1 MLSIGK
7 LAAGPGAGRYYV
19 EQVAQGREDYYAGEG
34 EAPGTWVGRGA
45 VLLGLRGEVTEGS
58 IGWLL
63 GGRDPGSSALLR
75 RPLASGAVAGFDLTF
90 RAPKSVSILFG
101 IADPAVSGEV
111 CAAHERAVTEALEYL
126 DRQACRARRGHG
138 GVLQVPGDGFVAAA
152 FRHRSSRAG
161 DPLLHTHVVVANGT
175 RGPDGRWTALD
186 GRPLYSH
193 AKTAGYLYQAVLRG
207 ELTERLGVRWSAV
220 ENGTADIKGVPRGVI
235 AHFSR
240 RRLEI
245 VEYMRERGE
254 HSARAA
260 QVATLETRRRKE
272 YGVPA
277 ERLRDEWRARAA
289 EHGLDARRVRRL
301 LHLVRSRSPDPQ
313 RVAEVA
319 ARMLGAK
326 GLTRDRSMFR
336 RRDVLQALAQA
347 AHPGASIAQLEAQA
361 DAVIGSDRVVMLA
374 VDGGEPRYTTRELLE
389 VERDLL
395 DAAERQ
401 ATRTDVAVATPMA
414 LDASLDSRPTIEA
427 EQRDLVV
434 ELTRGGKGVA
444 VVRAAAGTGKTFA
457 LDAAREAW
465 ERSDV
470 PVLGC
475 ALSARAACELRD
487 QAGMDATTI
496 ARLTYAFDRGLDLAA
511 NSVLVVDEAGMVGTR
526 DLARLAD
533 AAAAA
538 RAKLVLVGDDRQLPE
553 IQAGGAFRA
562 LAERVGAAELREVR
576 RQRHAWDR
584 SALAALREGDVER
597 FVGEYQQHG
606 RIVAAAAPA
615 AARTAMVADWW
626 QAHLRGDHALMIAH
640 RRRDVAELNA
650 GARVLLRAAGNIGD
664 DELVTPQR
672 AFAIG
677 DRVIA
682 GRNDPGLGVVNGQA
696 GTLTM
701 LTVDRLV
708 VAFDGRAPIALP
720 RSYAE
725 HGRLDHAYAIT
736 AHRAQ
741 GATVDRAFVLGSD
754 ELYREWGYTALS
766 RHREEVRFYVSAT
779 PETLNRPPSPLQGDQ
794 DAAREAVRMLA
805 TSRAQ
810 QLALDAVEPQLRRAI
825 DPLAALGPRQIDRAR
840 ERPPRP
846 ELEPGRDA
854 GADIGIGL

>member
-1 MLSIGK
+1 M
-7 LAAGPGAGRYYV
+7 
-19 EQVAQGREDYYAGEG
+19 
-34 EAPGTWVGRGA
+34 
-45 VLLGLRGEVTEGS
+45 
-58 IGWLL
+58 
-63 GGRDPGSSALLR
+63 
-75 RPLASGAVAGFDLTF
+75 
-90 RAPKSVSILFG
+90 SILFG

-111 CAAHERAVTEALEYL
+111 CAAHEHAVGEALGYL

-138 GVLQVPGDGFVAAA
+138 GALQVTGDGFVAAA

-161 DPLLHTHVVVANGT
+161 DPLLHTHVVIANGT

-186 GRPLYSH
+186 GRPLYRH
-193 AKTAGYLYQAVLRG
+193 AKTAGYLYQAVLRA

-220 ENGTADIKGVPRGVI
+220 ENGTADIKGVPRNVI

-301 LHLVRSRSPDPQ
+301 LGLVRRRPPDTRS
-313 RVAEVA
+313 VEEMAT
-319 ARMLGAK
+319 RMLGAN
-326 GLTRDRSMFR
+326 GLTRDRSTFTR
-336 RRDVLQALAQA
+336 GDVLQALAEA
-347 AHPGASIAQLEAQA
+347 ARSGASIAQLETQA
-361 DAVIGSDRVVMLA
+361 DTVLSSDRVVALA
-374 VDGGEPRYTTRELLE
+374 EDGNEPRYTTRELLE
-389 VERDLL
+389 VESDLL

-401 ATRTDVAVATPMA
+401 ATRADVAVATRA
-414 LDASLDSRPTIEA
+414 CVGCLARQRGRRSRPSSVTSSPSS
-427 EQRDLVV
+427 
-434 ELTRGGKGVA
+434 
-444 VVRAAAGTGKTFA
+444 RAADKASRLCEPRRGPARPSRWTPLGRHGR
-457 LDAAREAW
+457 AA
-465 ERSDV
+465 DV
-470 PVLGC
+470 SVIGC

-496 ARLTYAFDRGLDLAA
+496 ARLTYALDRGLGLAP

-538 RAKLVLVGDDRQLPE
+538 NAKLVLVGDDRQLPE

-562 LAERVGAAELREVR
+562 LAERVGAVELREVR

-584 SALAALREGDVER
+584 SALAALRAGEVER

-606 RIVAAAAPA
+606 RIVAATTPA

-650 GARVLLRAAGNIGD
+650 GAREVLRAAGRIGD

-682 GRNDPGLGVVNGQA
+682 GRNDPGLGVVNGQV
-696 GTLTM
+696 GTLRAIAAN
-701 LTVDRLV
+701 RLV
-708 VAFDGRAPIALP
+708 VEFDGRPPIELP

-725 HGRLDHAYAIT
+725 HGSLDHAYAIT

-741 GATVDRAFVLGSD
+741 GSHG
-754 ELYREWGYTALS
+754 
-766 RHREEVRFYVSAT
+766 
-779 PETLNRPPSPLQGDQ
+779 
-794 DAAREAVRMLA
+794 
-805 TSRAQ
+805 
-810 QLALDAVEPQLRRAI
+810 
-825 DPLAALGPRQIDRAR
+825 GPRVRAGLGR
-840 ERPPRP
+840 AVPRVGLHRAVTPPRGGA
-846 ELEPGRDA
+846 LLRQRDA
-854 GADIGIGL
+854 GHAQPPAVAAARRPGCGPRSRADACDEPCPAARARRCGAAPSPRD